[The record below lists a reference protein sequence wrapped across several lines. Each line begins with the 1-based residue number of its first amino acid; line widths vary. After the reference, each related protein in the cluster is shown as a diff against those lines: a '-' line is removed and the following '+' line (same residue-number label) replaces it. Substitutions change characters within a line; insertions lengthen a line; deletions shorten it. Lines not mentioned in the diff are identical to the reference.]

1 MVEKRRFS
9 PAASGSS
16 DDANLTFARWRS
28 FVSPL
33 DPFLPL
39 HLTLAPTFF
48 AQFEEQNRP
57 EPKEPSFD
65 VPHVSQHTILH
76 SEFGADAGAAALARA
91 VALSTPH
98 AEVASGTAAGPPMLV
113 DMGSAPDAAVSVA
126 VLSNGVASSGV
137 DAREARW
144 TGKVADVWTTG
155 VSD

>member
-9 PAASGSS
+9 PSASGSS
-16 DDANLTFARWRS
+16 DDANLTFACWRS
-28 FVSPL
+28 FGSTL

-65 VPHVSQHTILH
+65 VPHVSQHAILH
-76 SEFGADAGAAALARA
+76 SAFGADAGVAALARP
-91 VALSTPH
+91 VALSTQC
-98 AEVASGTAAGPPMLV
+98 AEVASGTVAGPPMLV
-113 DMGSAPDAAVSVA
+113 GMGSAPYMAVA
-126 VLSNGVASSGV
+126 VLRDGVAASGV

-144 TGKVADVWTTG
+144 TGKVADDVLTTG